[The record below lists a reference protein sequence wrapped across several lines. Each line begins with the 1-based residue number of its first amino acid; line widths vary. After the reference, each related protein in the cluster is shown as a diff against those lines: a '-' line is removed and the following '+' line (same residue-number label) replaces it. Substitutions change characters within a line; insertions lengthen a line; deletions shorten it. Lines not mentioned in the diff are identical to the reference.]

1 MGALKE
7 LVVRI
12 GDAVNRSRF
21 PVARSYP
28 GEFER
33 KKIYVDP
40 RNIVQ
45 SDPMSPEEQ
54 RAKIGAFYGRI
65 KARTGVTIPNT
76 K

>member
-12 GDAVNRSRF
+12 GDAVDRSPLPF
-21 PVARSYP
+21 ARLYP
-28 GEFER
+28 GELEG
-33 KKIYVDP
+33 KKIYIDP